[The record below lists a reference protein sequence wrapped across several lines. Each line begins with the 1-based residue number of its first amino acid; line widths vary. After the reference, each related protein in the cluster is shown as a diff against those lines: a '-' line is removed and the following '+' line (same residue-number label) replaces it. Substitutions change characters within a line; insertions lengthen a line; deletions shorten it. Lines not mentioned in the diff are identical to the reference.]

1 MRMIAEWADNKPR
14 AALNILNA
22 FGTNEIVSTDVVRE
36 FIGYM
41 SLDEVMPLITSLNG
55 SMTFGLTYISDM
67 KLSDNLIDSL
77 VEVLRIKLGQPSYK
91 VSIEEYH
98 RCRQQLENV
107 TEESI
112 MKFLHKVAG
121 LPRLTRAGII
131 SAYMYAHSSYERL
144 FVDDK
149 NVLHEEEAQKL
160 QNRELAPAVTAT
172 RFSQAPSIES
182 LLSNSTILGEEDRP

>member
-1 MRMIAEWADNKPR
+1 
-14 AALNILNA
+14 
-22 FGTNEIVSTDVVRE
+22 
-36 FIGYM
+36 
-41 SLDEVMPLITSLNG
+41 
-55 SMTFGLTYISDM
+55 MTFGLTYISDM
-67 KLSDNLIDSL
+67 RLSDNLVDNL

-98 RCRQQLENV
+98 RTRQKLETV

-121 LPRLTRAGII
+121 LPKLTRAGLI

-144 FVDDK
+144 FVEDK

-172 RFSQAPSIES
+172 RFAQAPSIES
-182 LLSNSTILGEEDRP
+182 LLSDSAILGEDTKL